1 MENCSQKDHTG
12 YGGCLAPF
20 EDRVNEMWQ
29 SAVATIE
36 DDEIIDIA
44 EKLLEKTPSIKG
56 IVRSAITPME
66 RTSEDELR
74 KLVNENELK
83 ENNELY
89 TTCVAILES
98 E

>member
-1 MENCSQKDHTG
+1 MG
-12 YGGCLAPF
+12 YGGCLAPW
-20 EDRVNEMWQ
+20 DHRVNEMWD

-36 DDEIIDIA
+36 NDEIIDIA

-89 TTCVAILES
+89 ATCMVILDKKYES